1 MAKFCA
7 NCGSE
12 IEDSWNTCPNCG
24 TNIKAPQMGGE
35 PRLTPTPSQTPGYGQ
50 RPNSNGYGIGALVLS
65 IIGLFCLIAGS
76 IIGPIA
82 IILGAVGIS
91 KDDNNR
97 MAIAG
102 LIIGIFD
109 LCCGLIP
116 LAFLASALFYLL

>member
-35 PRLTPTPSQTPGYGQ
+35 PRLTPTPSQTPGYGS
-50 RPNSNGYGIGALVLS
+50 RPNSNGFGIGALVLS
-65 IIGLFCLIAGS
+65 ILGLFCFSYIL
-76 IIGPIA
+76 GPIA

-91 KDDNNR
+91 KDDNNG

-109 LCCGLIP
+109 LCCGLII
-116 LAFLASALFYLL
+116 LAFLLPLLFYLL

>member
-35 PRLTPTPSQTPGYGQ
+35 PQLTPTPSQTPGYGP
-50 RPNSNGYGIGALVLS
+50 RPTSNGYGIGALVLS
-65 IIGLFCLIAGS
+65 IIGLCCFSYIL
-76 IIGPIA
+76 GPIA
-82 IILGAVGIS
+82 IILGAAGIS
-91 KDDNNR
+91 KDDNNG

-102 LIIGIFD
+102 LLIGIFD
-109 LCCGLIP
+109 LCCGLIS
-116 LAFLASALFYLL
+116 LFFLTPFLYYLL